1 MADVEVVDLLVTNG
15 LVVTV
20 DRNDRVLDDGAIA
33 VRGDRIVAVGS
44 SQDLTAR
51 YAADRVIDA
60 RKKLVMPGLID
71 TYHHAGHGM
80 IKGLYRSR
88 IGWPANQ
95 VYFYGTTPEWWHADG
110 LLTAVE
116 RMKFGVTT
124 GVSIIGAT
132 PARSDDPVFAKR
144 NAEAVKTVGIR
155 AFIGIGPPDPFGR
168 HLRRP
173 WSGTCFQEGR
183 AIERTF
189 TYERTI
195 DISRSVIGELKGMAN
210 GRIRTMFAIPYLCG
224 DPGREMTGPRYYP
237 YTDEEIDK
245 IGVLREKAMEA
256 RLIADEFGVLIHTLG
271 ARGILRW
278 AEEHYG
284 AIALRE
290 ILGPDV
296 ILGHANGLTDRDI
309 EIMSETGCAAAAV
322 PFGLWN
328 TRLGP
333 CPIARLL
340 KHKVRVAIATDG
352 AAPFH
357 VSDLFLD
364 LHRAIFLQWMENHDL
379 SLLPAGRAV
388 RLVTAEAAAVL
399 GLERELGSLEPGKK
413 ADMILID
420 IDQPHLVP
428 CEDPV
433 NMIVYYV
440 RGNDVDTVIVDGAVL
455 MEGRKV
461 MTVDED
467 EILAYARQEIE
478 KAFERVDVGRYT
490 KYGSDFWRGWREAPV
505 DLSGELL

>member
-1 MADVEVVDLLVTNG
+1 MPDVELVDLLITNG

-20 DRNDRVLDDGAIA
+20 DSNDRILDDGAIA
-33 VRGDRIVAVGS
+33 VRRDRIVAVGS
-44 SQDLTAR
+44 TQDLAAR
-51 YAADRVIDA
+51 YTADRVVDA
-60 RKKLVMPGLID
+60 RNKLVMPGLID

-80 IKGLYRSR
+80 IKGLYRSQV
-88 IGWPANQ
+88 GWPANP
-95 VYFYGTTPEWWHADG
+95 VYFHGTTPEWWHADG

-132 PARSDDPVFAKR
+132 PARSDDPVFARR
-144 NAEAVKTVGIR
+144 NADAVETVGTR
-155 AFIGIGPPDPFGR
+155 AVIGIGPPDPFGK
-168 HLRRP
+168 HLEKP
-173 WSGTCFQEGR
+173 WSGVHFSEGR
-183 AIERTF
+183 ATEQTF

-195 DISRSVIGELKGMAN
+195 DVSRSVIAEFKGAAG
-210 GRIRTMFAIPYLCG
+210 GRIQTMFAIPYLCG
-224 DPGREMTGPRYYP
+224 DPGREITGPRYYP
-237 YTDEEIDK
+237 YIDEEVDK
-245 IGVLREKAMEA
+245 IRVLRDKAMEA
-256 RLIADEFGVLIHTLG
+256 RRIADEFEVLIHTLG
-271 ARGILRW
+271 ARGIFEW
-278 AEEHYG
+278 AEKHYG
-284 AIALRE
+284 AGALRE

-296 ILGHANGLTDRDI
+296 IFGHANGLTDRDI
-309 EIMSETGCAAAAV
+309 EIMGETGCAAAAV
-322 PFGLWN
+322 SFGLWN

-340 KHKVRVAIATDG
+340 KHRVRVAIATDG

-357 VSDLFLD
+357 ISDLFIN
-364 LHRAIFLQWMENHDL
+364 LHRAMFLQWMENHDL

-399 GLERELGSLEPGKK
+399 GLEKEVGSLEAGKK
-413 ADMILID
+413 ADIILID
-420 IDQPHLVP
+420 INQPHLVP

-455 MEGRKV
+455 MEGRTV

-478 KAFERVDVGRYT
+478 KAFKRVDVGRYI

-505 DLSGELL
+505 DLSEELL